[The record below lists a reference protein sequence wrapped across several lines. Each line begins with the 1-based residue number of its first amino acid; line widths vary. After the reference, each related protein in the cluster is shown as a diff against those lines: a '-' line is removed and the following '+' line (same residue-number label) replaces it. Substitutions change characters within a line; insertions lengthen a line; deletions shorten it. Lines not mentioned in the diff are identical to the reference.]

1 MSALLKEPLK
11 SAEFHTVTTQM
22 KEILGTSDKIIV
34 EPNFV
39 EGANNPA
46 SAKTNR
52 FATWMDRLA
61 QANYDAWDKA
71 GSIKGSL

>member
-34 EPNFV
+34 EPNGV
-39 EGANNPA
+39 EGANNPV

-52 FATWMDRLA
+52 FAEWIYRMTE
-61 QANYDAWDKA
+61 ANYNAWEKT
-71 GSIKGSL
+71 GSVKGSL